1 MSTPEER
8 AVDLRAQMRSA
19 MRSTMSM
26 WFMQSQPPDVIE
38 SLIEQAVSDGMFPVE
53 HLLVECDALRQ
64 EVEYQA
70 ARIEDLENE
79 RRTA

>member
-19 MRSTMSM
+19 MRTTVSM
-26 WFMQSQPPDVIE
+26 WLMSDQTATE
-38 SLIEQAVSDGMFPVE
+38 RLIEQAVSDGMFPVE